1 MPMHQDPLLVESVFS
16 GYCSAEQ
23 GVIAMSSSVYFNQT
37 SPVVRSADYT
47 AKIVATFKTK
57 LAPFHYIAFSGIT
70 RFHCIAAKKYL
81 PDPAVMTSIQAQSW
95 ALQHACIHISHA
107 GGMPGS
113 LVINGG
119 PPLTRVWLL
128 PKLNR
133 DWNGY
138 HWHHKIRRNISMMT
152 SSNGNIFALLAICAG
167 NSPEAGEFPAQRPVA
182 RSFDVFFDLCLNK
195 RLRKQSWGWWFE
207 TLSRPLWRHC
217 NARFKLHTAKVKS
230 QTVVRK

>member
-1 MPMHQDPLLVESVFS
+1 MAPHRKAVRRLCTQFVESVSS

-152 SSNGNIFALLAICAG
+152 SSNGNIFRVTGHLCR
-167 NSPEAGEFPAQRPVA
+167 EFTGGRWIPRTKASGA
-182 RSFDVFFDLCLNK
+182 
-195 RLRKQSWGWWFE
+195 E
-207 TLSRPLWRHC
+207 LWC
-217 NARFKLHTAKVKS
+217 FLWSVSK
-230 QTVVRK
+230 